1 MARFKFHR
9 IVLLAS
15 LCAPMILAQ
24 PAKELHVAA
33 AADLQTVLPALAA
46 EYEHATGVK
55 LAVSYASSGTLTTQ
69 ILNGAPMD
77 LFLAADLSF
86 PQKVVDA
93 HLADTAAPIPYARGT
108 LVLWARNDSPLQ
120 PISFESLVDPRVKS
134 IAIADETH
142 APYGLAAA
150 SALRSL
156 HLYDQ
161 AKPHLVVAQNIAQT
175 AQFVESGNAQ
185 LGLISLTTASTE
197 HFRQLGTY
205 VIVPRVYPEIPP
217 VRRRARQIFPAH

>member
-1 MARFKFHR
+1 
-9 IVLLAS
+9 
-15 LCAPMILAQ
+15 
-24 PAKELHVAA
+24 
-33 AADLQTVLPALAA
+33 
-46 EYEHATGVK
+46 
-55 LAVSYASSGTLTTQ
+55 
-69 ILNGAPMD
+69 MD

-120 PISFESLVDPRVKS
+120 PITLSTLTDPRVQS

-161 AKPHLVVAQNIAQT
+161 VKPHLVVAQNIAQT
-175 AQFVESGNAQ
+175 AQFVESCNAQ

-205 VIVPRVYPEIPP
+205 VLVPRVYPEI
-217 VRRRARQIFPAH
+217 RQCAVVLTKSPQRTEAHAFLNWLLSAEVQASLQKFGLEPAQ